1 MLPSDGARKKPE
13 LGTGKKK
20 TERGRDT
27 QREREEE
34 REERAAK
41 TRGDLTPP
49 ENAFPGR

>member
-27 QREREEE
+27 QRERGRE
-34 REERAAK
+34 RRKEQQKQEAI
-41 TRGDLTPP
+41 
-49 ENAFPGR
+49 